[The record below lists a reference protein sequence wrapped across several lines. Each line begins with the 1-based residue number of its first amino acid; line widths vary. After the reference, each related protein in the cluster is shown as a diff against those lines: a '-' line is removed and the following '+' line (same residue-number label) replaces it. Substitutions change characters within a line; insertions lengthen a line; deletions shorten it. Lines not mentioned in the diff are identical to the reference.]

1 MRISDWSSDVCSSDL
16 IRTCEWRHQ
25 KPLSHHLATFPT
37 FPRPAEICGFFD
49 FSQSGRGGKPKIRQK
64 SRQILGELK
73 LWSRRWSPAAGVTLR
88 HSKGDTASL
97 LFGGFVADTHCGCA
111 VAEKSRSHHVE
122 EVISRTWKCSLRV
135 H

>member
-16 IRTCEWRHQ
+16 DFNSLKPNHKGLLGWGGRIRTCEWRHQ

-49 FSQSGRGGKPKIRQK
+49 FSQSGRGGKPKILQK

-73 LWSRRWSPAAGVTLR
+73 LWSRRWNPTAGVTLS

-97 LFGGFVADTHCGCA
+97 AR
-111 VAEKSRSHHVE
+111 K
-122 EVISRTWKCSLRV
+122 RV
-135 H
+135 V